1 LALYNLIKPLPP
13 PNQPTCFFWF
23 EKFLTWQFFLE
34 KNGNNNENSKKDVKN
49 KKITKFLKKNL
60 EKKKVTPNE

>member
-1 LALYNLIKPLPP
+1 
-13 PNQPTCFFWF
+13 
-23 EKFLTWQFFLE
+23 LE
-34 KNGNNNENSKKDVKN
+34 KNGNNNENSKEDVKN